1 MPLKYDQ
8 IAEVEA
14 IVRRIVKEEITKDL
28 SFKVEAFTKE
38 IEKASPKLNAKKP
51 ESSTKAS
58 TDVPSDGG
66 ILVGKQTRK

>member
-14 IVRRIVKEEITKDL
+14 IALRIVKQEIAKDL
-28 SFKVEAFTKE
+28 LFKVEAFTEE
-38 IEKASPKLNAKKP
+38 IEKASVKLNAKKP

-58 TDVPSDGG
+58 TGVPSDGG